1 MSKPRDVL
9 QLIQLVEPNNSPLK
23 LREIIIQINVES
35 PSISWIDRTFVQIGA
50 ILKKHHE
57 NHTLSTGTSW
67 ILWTK
72 NPKYGTVWTLKHAVE
87 AV

>member
-1 MSKPRDVL
+1 M
-9 QLIQLVEPNNSPLK
+9 
-23 LREIIIQINVES
+23 
-35 PSISWIDRTFVQIGA
+35 SWIDRTFVQIGA